1 MSRRITPRTLKG
13 FTDELPDRAL
23 RKERCVDRAKAV
35 FRRYGFSPI
44 ETPSLEYAEI
54 LLGKIDPGAE
64 IDRQIYRFRD
74 QGDRDVALR
83 FDLTVPLARFV
94 AQHSQELGMPFKRY
108 HVGTVWRGE
117 NPQAGRR
124 REFTQ
129 CDIDTIGTTS
139 PVADAEM
146 LAVTCDLL
154 RALDVERFVIK
165 LNDRRILSAALAKIG
180 VDRDLPA
187 VLRAVDK
194 LSKIGSEGVA
204 RELVASGLSPAAADA
219 VLALCSTQ
227 GPAAKVL
234 DGLGTEADGLRAV
247 VGAAVG
253 LGASEQR
260 IVVDLSIARGLDY
273 YTGMVFETFL
283 EDLPSIGSV
292 CSGGRYDD
300 LAGLYTSQSLP
311 GVGASLGLTRLLDAW
326 EELGIGG
333 DEAHTPSDVLVVR
346 FPGET
351 ESALR
356 VAAILRS
363 HSVATELYPD
373 ERRVSD
379 QLRYAQR
386 RGHRLAL
393 LCGPDERQAGVV
405 TIKHLRERTEST
417 ATVEELAAAVKGALA
432 RPS

>member
-1 MSRRITPRTLKG
+1 M
-13 FTDELPDRAL
+13 
-23 RKERCVDRAKAV
+23 DRAKAV

-44 ETPSLEYAEI
+44 DTPALEYAEI
-54 LLGKIDPGAE
+54 LLGKVDPGAE

-94 AQHSQELGMPFKRY
+94 AQHSQQLGIPFKRY

-117 NPQAGRR
+117 NPQVGRR

-129 CDIDTIGTTS
+129 CDLDTIGTTS
-139 PVADAEM
+139 PIADAEM
-146 LAVTCDLL
+146 LAVTGDVL
-154 RALDVERFVIK
+154 RALDVERFVIRVS
-165 LNDRRILSAALAKIG
+165 DRRILSAALAKVG
-180 VDRDLPA
+180 VEHEAPS
-187 VLRAVDK
+187 VLRALDK
-194 LSKIGSEGVA
+194 LSKIGADGVA
-204 RELVASGLSPAAADA
+204 RELVTSGLSSADA
-219 VLALCSTQ
+219 EAVLRLCSTR
-227 GPAAKVL
+227 GSAAEVL
-234 DGLGTEADGLRAV
+234 GGLGPEADGLGEV
-247 VGAAVG
+247 VAAAVG
-253 LGASEQR
+253 LGASEER

-283 EDLPSIGSV
+283 EDLPSVGSV

-300 LAGLYTSQSLP
+300 LASLYTSQLLP

-326 EELGIGG
+326 EELGSPS
-333 DEAHTPSDVLVVR
+333 DEAHSATDVLVVR

-356 VAAILRS
+356 VTALLRS
-363 HSVATELYPD
+363 HAVATELYPD

-393 LCGPDERQAGVV
+393 LCGEDERAAGVV
-405 TIKHLRERTEST
+405 TIKDLRERVETT
-417 ATVEELAAAVKGALA
+417 ALLAELVAAVKGALDLE
-432 RPS
+432 